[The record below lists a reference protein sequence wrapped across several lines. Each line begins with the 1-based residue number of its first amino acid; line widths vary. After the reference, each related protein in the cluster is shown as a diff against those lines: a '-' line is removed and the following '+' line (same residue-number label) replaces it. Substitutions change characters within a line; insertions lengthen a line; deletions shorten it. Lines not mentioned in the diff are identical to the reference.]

1 MILSCDKIEKSF
13 GGDVIL
19 SEISFH
25 INQNDRLAIVG
36 NNGAGKSTLLKI
48 IMKEYDTDF
57 GEVVLAKGATLGYL
71 AQHQDLSFKNTIFD
85 ELLSVRRHVLELEE
99 TIRSTELKM
108 KEASEEELETL
119 YKTYHNAVHAFEQE
133 NGYALKSEITGVL
146 MGLGFTEDEFSKNA
160 ATLSGGQ
167 KTRVSLAKLLLSSPS
182 VILLDEPT
190 NHLDLKSTLWLENY
204 LCNYK
209 GTVIVVSHDRY
220 FLDKFSN
227 KVLEIENHRAR
238 LFEGNY
244 SAYLE
249 KKLLVVNSLMK
260 QYMNQQR
267 EIKRQQEVITKLKSF
282 NREKSIKRAESRQKM
297 LDKIEVIERPVD
309 ENDSMN
315 LRLEPWIES
324 GKDVLRVMGLK
335 KSFSNTCLFSGLDF
349 EIKRG
354 ERVAL
359 IGDNG
364 TGKTTILKII
374 NDIIAADEG
383 SISLGAKVYTGYY
396 DQEQQQFDM
405 GRSLFD
411 EIRETYPDMDNTS
424 IRNTCAAFLFTE
436 DDVFK
441 KIGEL
446 SGGERGRLSLL
457 KLMLSK
463 ANFLILDEPTNH
475 LDITSK
481 EILENALNHYTGT
494 VLFVSHDRFF
504 INRTA
509 TRVLELSGGNLYNY
523 LGNYDYYM
531 EKKSEGGAWLAN
543 GQGKGGSSNSSE
555 GSKSD
560 GNLNTKMVSGG
571 ADASSAVSQGSADW
585 KKQKG
590 ERARLRKRENELKR
604 CEERIEVLEK
614 ENEEIDFELA
624 KEEVYTNPARLME
637 LTERKQQIE
646 GELEG
651 LMERW
656 EELLEGENN

>member
-1 MILSCDKIEKSF
+1 MILSCNKIEKSF
-13 GGDVIL
+13 GGDLIL
-19 SEISFH
+19 SDISFH

-48 IMKEYDTDF
+48 IMKEYAADS
-57 GEVVLAKGATLGYL
+57 GEVILAKGATLGYL
-71 AQHQDLSFKNTIFD
+71 MQHQDLSFKNTVFD
-85 ELLSVRRHVLELEE
+85 ELLSVRRHVLDLEE
-99 TIRSTELKM
+99 TMRSTELKM
-108 KEASEEELETL
+108 KEAGEDELEAL

-133 NGYALKSEITGVL
+133 NGYALRSEITGVL

-160 ATLSGGQ
+160 SSLSGGQ
-167 KTRVSLAKLLLSSPS
+167 KTRVSLAKLLLSSPD

-190 NHLDLKSTLWLENY
+190 NHLDLKATLWLENY
-204 LCNYK
+204 LSNYK

-227 KVLEIENHRAR
+227 KVLEIENHGAR

-249 KKLLVVNSLMK
+249 KKLQLMNSLMK

-267 EIKRQQEVITKLKSF
+267 EIKHQQEVIAKLKSF

-297 LDKIEVIERPVD
+297 LDKTELIEKPVE
-309 ENDSMN
+309 ENDAMN
-315 LRLEPWIES
+315 LKLEPWIES
-324 GKDVLRVMGLK
+324 GKDVLRVSGLK
-335 KSFSNTCLFSGLDF
+335 KSFSKNCLFSGLDF

-374 NDIIAADEG
+374 NDIIPADSG
-383 SISLGAKVYTGYY
+383 SISLGAKVYIGYY

-405 GRSLFD
+405 EHSLFD

-424 IRNTCAAFLFTE
+424 IRNTCAAFLFTN

-441 KIGEL
+441 RIDEL

-457 KLMLSK
+457 KLMLSNS
-463 ANFLILDEPTNH
+463 NFLVLDEPTNH

-509 TRVLELSGGNLYNY
+509 TRILELSGQRLRNY

-531 EKKSEGGAWLAN
+531 EKKAEENAATSEAAELKKSADTELCA
-543 GQGKGGSSNSSE
+543 KDGS
-555 GSKSD
+555 
-560 GNLNTKMVSGG
+560 T
-571 ADASSAVSQGSADW
+571 DW
-585 KKQKG
+585 KKQK
-590 ERARLRKRENELKR
+590 EEKARQRKKENELKR
-604 CEERIEVLEK
+604 CEDRIEELEAK
-614 ENEEIDFELA
+614 NEELDLELA
-624 KEEVYTNPARLME
+624 KEEVYTNPSLLME
-637 LTERKQQIE
+637 VNNKKLKIE
-646 GELEG
+646 AELSALIEN
-651 LMERW
+651 W
-656 EELLEGENN
+656 EKLLQEE

>member
-1 MILSCDKIEKSF
+1 MILSCNKIEKSF
-13 GGDVIL
+13 GGDLIL

-48 IMKEYDTDF
+48 IMKEYDTDS
-57 GEVVLAKGATLGYL
+57 GEVVLAKGASLGYL

-85 ELLSVRRHVLELEE
+85 ELLSVRRHVLDLEE

-108 KEASEEELETL
+108 KEADEEELDSL
-119 YKTYHNAVHAFEQE
+119 YKIYHNAVHSFEQE

-167 KTRVSLAKLLLSSPS
+167 KTRVSLAKLLLSSPD

-227 KVLEIENHRAR
+227 KILEIENHKAR

-244 SAYLE
+244 SSYLE
-249 KKLLVVNSLMK
+249 KKLLVMNSLMK
-260 QYMNQQR
+260 QYVNQQR
-267 EIKRQQEVITKLKSF
+267 EIRHQQEVITKLRSF
-282 NREKSIKRAESRQKM
+282 NREKSIKRAESRKKM
-297 LDKIEVIERPVD
+297 LDKIEVLEKPAE
-309 ENDSMN
+309 ENNAMN
-315 LRLEPWIES
+315 LKLEPYIES
-324 GKDVLRVMGLK
+324 GKDVLRVEGLK
-335 KSFSNTCLFSGLDF
+335 KSFSDTTLFSGLNF
-349 EIKRG
+349 GIKRG

-374 NDIIAADEG
+374 NDLITADEG
-383 SISLGAKVYTGYY
+383 SITLGAKVYIGYY

-405 GRSLFD
+405 ERSLFD

-441 KIGEL
+441 KIDDL

-509 TRVLELSGGNLYNY
+509 TRVLELSEQSLHNY
-523 LGNYDYYM
+523 LGNYDYYI
-531 EKKSEGGAWLAN
+531 EKKSEGGAWSTN
-543 GQGKGGSSNSSE
+543 GQGAGDSLKTGGA
-555 GSKSD
+555 SKSD
-560 GNLNTKMVSGG
+560 GNLKGEMTSGD
-571 ADASSAVSQGSADW
+571 ADALSVESQGSADW
-585 KKQKG
+585 KKQK
-590 ERARLRKRENELKR
+590 EEKARLRKKENELKR
-604 CEERIEVLEK
+604 CEERIEALEK
-614 ENEEIDFELA
+614 ENGELDLELA
-624 KEEVYTNPARLME
+624 KEEIYTNPSKLME
-637 LTERKQQIE
+637 LNRKKQQIE
-646 GELEG
+646 EELEV
-651 LMERW
+651 LMEKW
-656 EELLEGENN
+656 EGLQEEG